1 MLQSDHSVARI
12 LEQRS
17 HHRPEA
23 RDQYRRRG
31 RYGDGGTGA
40 CQHDGRSTVQNAE
53 CNARPIRFLTNPAQ
67 PGEHCLLSRRTDQ
80 SESFASKVSRDNRIL
95 MAEWVVR
102 GKYNAPAL
110 PPQLFNDESICVPR
124 LRRKY
129 EIDCVCFKRRK
140 HLRLR

>member
-1 MLQSDHSVARI
+1 MLQSDPSVARI

-53 CNARPIRFLTNPAQ
+53 CNARPIRFLTKPAQ

-80 SESFASKVSRDNRIL
+80 SESFASKISRAKRL
-95 MAEWVVR
+95 LTTEWASLR
-102 GKYNAPAL
+102 KDDAPAL
-110 PPQLFNDESICVPR
+110 LP
-124 LRRKY
+124 
-129 EIDCVCFKRRK
+129 
-140 HLRLR
+140 